1 MDNDIIIIGAGVSGL
16 VAALQLENLG
26 YSCAIYESD
35 SKVGGRVQSESFDG
49 HILDKGFQVLLSAY
63 PLAKKYLDYSQLDI
77 IKFDVGSYIFKN
89 NRRECIGDPLRD
101 KSLLFSTIFSDI
113 GTLRDKYL
121 IFKLNKSLKKTSIEQ
136 IFESKEVS
144 TLTFLKNFGFSITII
159 NDFFKPFFSGIFL
172 ETELQTSSIMFQFI
186 FKMFGEGEAVIPKNG
201 IQEVSNQLYQK
212 LKKSKIFFNQ
222 KATQITNQEVQF
234 VDGTVKS
241 FNFCIVATEA
251 SNLIPNLS
259 NQPVAWKS
267 TSTLYFEVDE
277 DQVFN
282 RNMIG
287 LLSNKEEALINSI
300 SFPYT
305 KQTNKLL
312 SVSVI
317 KNHELTEFE
326 LISQV
331 KKELEAYFNITIIKY
346 LKTFTITKAL
356 PDLKNVIYEVSP
368 SETQLT
374 ESIFLAGDT
383 TLNGSLNAAMLSGE
397 LAAKAIHEKNTG
409 TILK

>member
-49 HILDKGFQVLLSAY
+49 HILDKGFQVLLNAY

-77 IKFDVGSYIFKN
+77 IKFDIGSYIFKN

>member
-16 VAALQLENLG
+16 VAALQLESFG

-35 SKVGGRVQSESFDG
+35 SKVGGRVQSENFDG
-49 HILDKGFQVLLSAY
+49 HILDKGFQVLLNAY
-63 PLAKKYLDYSQLDI
+63 PLAKKYLDYSQLNL
-77 IKFDVGSYIFKN
+77 IKFDAGSYIYKN
-89 NRRECIGDPLRD
+89 NRKECIGDPLRD
-101 KSLLFSTIFSDI
+101 KSLLFSTIFSDV

-136 IFESKEVS
+136 IFASEEV
-144 TLTFLKNFGFSITII
+144 TTHAFLKKFGFSNTII
-159 NDFFKPFFSGIFL
+159 ADFFKPFFSGIFL
-172 ETELQTSSIMFQFI
+172 ETELTTSSRMFQFI

-201 IQEVSNQLYQK
+201 IQEISNQLRSK
-212 LKKSKIFFNQ
+212 LKKSKIHFNH
-222 KATQITNQEVQF
+222 KATQITHREVQF
-234 VDGTVKS
+234 VDGSVRNFK
-241 FNFCIVATEA
+241 FCIVATEA

-259 NQPVAWKS
+259 NQPVEWKS
-267 TSTLYFEVDE
+267 TSTLYFEVAE

-282 RNMIG
+282 RKMIG
-287 LLSNKEEALINSI
+287 LLANEEEALINSI

-305 KQTNKLL
+305 EQSNKLL
-312 SVSVI
+312 SVSVV
-317 KNHELTEFE
+317 KNQQLTEFE
-326 LISQV
+326 LITQI
-331 KKELEAYFNITIIKY
+331 KKELKDYFNITVIKY
-346 LKTFTITKAL
+346 LKTFTIPKAL
-356 PDLKNVIYEVSP
+356 PDLKNVIYEVPP

-397 LAAKAIHEKNTG
+397 LAAKAIHEKQTG